1 MSVQRLL
8 GVILL
13 IGGIVLLTMG
23 VLAADSFGSQF
34 KKFFTGSPT
43 DRAVWLTLF
52 GCIAIVAGAGSLMLA
67 ARNKTL

>member
-1 MSVQRLL
+1 MSMQRLI
-8 GVILL
+8 GIALL

-43 DRAVWLTLF
+43 DRAIWLTLG
-52 GCIAIVAGAGSLMLA
+52 GCIAIVVGAGSLMLPSQ
-67 ARNKTL
+67 NKSL